1 MRINTTDRFDQLAA
15 IAAAVVLIAGCVV
28 VLLPFLSGL
37 LWAVILAYTSWPLF
51 TSVERGLGGR
61 RKLAAT
67 LMSILI
73 AIVLVAPFVMLSFS
87 LADDVRRALVT
98 IGSLVRQ
105 GVPPPPVWLIDVPLI
120 GPALIDW
127 WGQWAGG
134 SEELIARLQTV
145 LAGTGHWLLN
155 RGVALGE
162 GVLQLTLSVFV
173 AFFLFRDGASLV
185 QRLSSGMRR
194 LAGSRAEEVL
204 AIAGNTTKGVV
215 YGVFGT
221 ALVQGVCAALGFWI
235 AGIPSAFLLGVGTCF
250 LSLIPGGPP
259 LIWLPASVWLY
270 TQVGTGWAIFMF
282 VWGLLVVSGVD
293 NFVKP
298 YLISRSGSLPF
309 VLVLLGILGGIFAF
323 GFVGVFLGPILLA
336 VGFAMLRDWTML
348 RRTGAEP

>member
-1 MRINTTDRFDQLAA
+1 
-15 IAAAVVLIAGCVV
+15 
-28 VLLPFLSGL
+28 
-37 LWAVILAYTSWPLF
+37 
-51 TSVERGLGGR
+51 
-61 RKLAAT
+61 
-67 LMSILI
+67 
-73 AIVLVAPFVMLSFS
+73 
-87 LADDVRRALVT
+87 
-98 IGSLVRQ
+98 
-105 GVPPPPVWLIDVPLI
+105 
-120 GPALIDW
+120 
-127 WGQWAGG
+127 
-134 SEELIARLQTV
+134 LIARLQTV
-145 LAGTGHWLLN
+145 LASTGHWLLN

-185 QRLSSGMRR
+185 QRLSSGMQR

-221 ALVQGVCAALGFWI
+221 ALVQGVCAAIGFWI
-235 AGIPSAFLLGVGTCF
+235 AGVPSAFLLGVGTCF
-250 LSLIPGGPP
+250 LSLVPGGPP

-270 TQVGTGWAIFMF
+270 TQTGMGWAIFMF
-282 VWGLLVVSGVD
+282 VWGLLVVSSVD

-309 VLVLLGILGGIFAF
+309 VLVLLGILGGILAF

-348 RRTGAEP
+348 RRTGVEPKT